1 MIPERL
7 STMKYEIK
15 ICVALTACLLPLA
28 ACRNQ
33 GTQEVAAS
41 AETRSVSK
49 TPVAERPKQDVR
61 RLRSMLPGKKM
72 KDVVKVLGQPSQV
85 FTLENRETWEYKN
98 AAYDPVTGR
107 TVRSLDVLFVDRLV
121 ASVNFSY

>member
-1 MIPERL
+1 MNH
-7 STMKYEIK
+7 EIK
-15 ICVALTACLLPLA
+15 ISVALAACLLYLV
-28 ACRNQ
+28 ACRNPGPQ
-33 GTQEVAAS
+33 DAAAS
-41 AETRSVSK
+41 AETRRGSNTSLV
-49 TPVAERPKQDVR
+49 ERPKQDVR
-61 RLRSMLPGKKM
+61 KLRSTLTGKKM

-98 AAYDPVTGR
+98 VAYDPVTGR